1 MGSPEPPKGGTQN
14 NRLSKMEMDIR
25 ALIFDLGNVIV
36 KFDQQTMRSVF
47 VVEGSD
53 REYLPTTAN
62 NNWPQAVEYEC
73 GRMTTAEFRQHV
85 GELIGRSLTVEEFD
99 LAWEP
104 VFRLN
109 EPLAQ
114 MIPAL
119 KEKYPL
125 VLLSNTNDSHW
136 RWIRTAFAGTL
147 RYFDYFMLSFELK
160 RMKPDREVFIK
171 AAAATGQ
178 RPEHCLFVDD
188 IQPYVEGARA
198 AGLQAVQY
206 VGAETDSFLQSL
218 LTRY

>member
-1 MGSPEPPKGGTQN
+1 
-14 NRLSKMEMDIR
+14 MDIR

-47 VVEGSD
+47 ATDGAD
-53 REYLPTTAN
+53 CQYLPTTAN

-85 GELIGRSLTVEEFD
+85 GELIGRDLSVEEFD
-99 LAWEP
+99 AAWEP

-109 EPLAQ
+109 EPLAEI
-114 MIPAL
+114 IPAL

-136 RWIRTAFAGTL
+136 RWIRSAFAGTL
-147 RYFDYFMLSFELK
+147 RYFDYFMLSYELK
-160 RMKPDREVFIK
+160 RMKPDREVFIQAVK
-171 AAAATGQ
+171 ATGQ
-178 RPEHCLFVDD
+178 LPEHCLFLDD
-188 IQPYVEGARA
+188 IQSYVDGARA

-206 VGAETDSFLQSL
+206 VGAETDDFLRSL
-218 LTRY
+218 IS